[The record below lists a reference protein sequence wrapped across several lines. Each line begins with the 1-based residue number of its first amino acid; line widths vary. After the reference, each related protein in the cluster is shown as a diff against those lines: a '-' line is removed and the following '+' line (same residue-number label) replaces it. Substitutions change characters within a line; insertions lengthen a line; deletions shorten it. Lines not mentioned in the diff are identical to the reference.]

1 MKYEEFITHV
11 QSLAQSN
18 AREEAESA
26 TRATLETLK
35 ERVPVDEA
43 NELAAELPQEL
54 GQCLQG
60 REGTTSESF
69 NLQEFISR
77 VSQRENI
84 APTTTAIHVRAVFAV
99 LQNAINPEK
108 FAKFHAHFSHDYEE
122 LFTTSPTNEVPAM

>member
-1 MKYEEFITHV
+1 MEYSEFITHV

-18 AREEAESA
+18 SREEAERA

-35 ERVPVDEA
+35 ERIPGDEVQ
-43 NELAAELPQEL
+43 EVAAELPSEL
-54 GQCLQG
+54 SETLQATDAKG
-60 REGTTSESF
+60 SESF

-84 APTTTAIHVRAVFAV
+84 EPTTTAIHVRAVFAV

-108 FAKFHAHFSHDYEE
+108 FAKFHHYFSHDYEE
-122 LFTTSPTNEVPAM
+122 LFTTSPTSEIPAG